1 MIALRREATMVTHED
16 FMDAIVEV
24 QAKKKAN
31 LNYYAWIH
39 RPFFCHKTRIV
50 DALLIKCVIFFI
62 YLIDFLFNKVSG
74 YLIRDKSSN
83 PHY

>member
-31 LNYYAWIH
+31 LNYYAWENKEKNNPINH
-39 RPFFCHKTRIV
+39 KKRRIFFCLVPKKFLIC
-50 DALLIKCVIFFI
+50 LLFSI
-62 YLIDFLFNKVSG
+62 LLPRVSMG
-74 YLIRDKSSN
+74 
-83 PHY
+83 